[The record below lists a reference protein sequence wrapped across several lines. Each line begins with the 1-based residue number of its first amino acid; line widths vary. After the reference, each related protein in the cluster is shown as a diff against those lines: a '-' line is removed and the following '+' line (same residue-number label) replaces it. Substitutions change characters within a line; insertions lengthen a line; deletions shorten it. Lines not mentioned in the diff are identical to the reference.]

1 MMPVLCMSHQWYFLL
16 FKTKKVKARLVQM
29 EDVSTKDVI
38 LGSEGI
44 DSIGKNKISV
54 SIVIWHWI
62 LMKGHFQIQWN
73 LLKIYT
79 FEDHDWH
86 NIFSYFIF

>member
-1 MMPVLCMSHQWYFLL
+1 MPVLCMSHQWYFLL

-29 EDVSTKDVI
+29 EDVSTKDVF

-54 SIVIWHWI
+54 SIVI
-62 LMKGHFQIQWN
+62 
-73 LLKIYT
+73 
-79 FEDHDWH
+79 
-86 NIFSYFIF
+86 